1 MSKRLTSVVIS
12 SRCKEFLIYGS
23 SGKKQLLKHAVQCE
37 KNESRKLRMQNT
49 RHPLSWLDPPIAAKP
64 FNKCSQ
70 PLCSLPYGTPENVY
84 DSSACS
90 TKNLPAEKL
99 IVAVSDCK
107 SNTEVF
113 ILSFAVLNLILI
125 STILKLVELG
135 KFLVKAAKT
144 LQGFEMNRTSAF

>member
-1 MSKRLTSVVIS
+1 MSKRLTSVAIS
-12 SRCKEFLIYGS
+12 SWCKEFLNYGS

-70 PLCSLPYGTPENVY
+70 PSCSLPYGTPENVY
-84 DSSACS
+84 DSNACS

-99 IVAVSDCK
+99 IVAVSD
-107 SNTEVF
+107 
-113 ILSFAVLNLILI
+113 LSQTQKYLFCLLLC
-125 STILKLVELG
+125 
-135 KFLVKAAKT
+135 
-144 LQGFEMNRTSAF
+144 